1 MRHYYPAIFEPL
13 EEGGFIVTV
22 PDIEGCFTE
31 GKTLDDA
38 MMMTFDV
45 IGCVLNE
52 TAESDYPP
60 ASSIVDIDVSAYDK
74 GSFVTL
80 VMFDKEIYASYEI
93 TPKEFFDSS
102 TYSTVKTH
110 K

>member
-31 GKTLDDA
+31 GNNLDEA
-38 MMMTFDV
+38 MLMTFDV

-52 TAESDYPP
+52 TDESDYPP
-60 ASSIVDIDVSAYDK
+60 ASNILDINIKNYIK

-80 VMFDKEIYASYEI
+80 VMFDKEIYDSYENI
-93 TPKEFFDSS
+93 EDFNRSFRRQPVAFI
-102 TYSTVKTH
+102 
-110 K
+110 